1 ELSPGIPD
9 GKVLVDNATVKSAQE
24 SAPKTDE
31 GSLLVKR
38 QANLTLEKK
47 KVGAATA
54 VAGELVEYELIANNP
69 GPSEAEDV
77 TLHDPVPAGLKF
89 VSADV
94 PCEPVAGGTEVV
106 CELGTVPVN
115 GPGHSF
121 DISFE
126 VLPSTTG
133 SITNVATITTPT
145 ENPSSPG
152 GPPKSEVTTTVETE
166 ADVTIHKTGPTAPV
180 LLGSTFVYTLEVENE
195 GPSDA
200 LENKVEDELPS
211 EVEALKVETDTGT
224 CEPAAPTIECEL
236 GTLIPG
242 AKAVIHVTVKAIG
255 IPAGGAPV
263 ENTAKEFSPTDPTP
277 GESTADVTVEPA
289 ADLAVIKTAPET
301 VPADGEITYG
311 LHVVNNGPS
320 DATGVK
326 VTDPLPAGTQFVSA
340 SEDCTE
346 AGGTITCEV
355 GELKVGEERDYKV
368 TVKAPLALAG
378 QPLVNTATVKGEQ
391 ADPESKND
399 QSTVTTTDG
408 PAADLAITKT
418 MGKAEAG
425 KPLVYTLAITN
436 KGPSASSAVTVKDT
450 LPAGTTFK
458 SAAPS
463 QGTCSASG
471 QTVTCQLGALASGG
485 SAQVSITVE
494 VAATATGSIRNVAS
508 VEGPEPD
515 PDKSNNESAVEGPVT
530 PAPPGGTPNLKVVKT
545 ADTSTPQVGVPFNY
559 DVAISNSGDADAK
572 NVKVVDTLSGPVKVV
587 SIDAGPGKC
596 NAVGSKIE
604 CTIPSV
610 AVGKTVHITYSVV
623 AESTGALSNT
633 ASAMAANGEKAP
645 SNNHAVKGVHVK
657 APKANFTLSKK
668 ASRPVVPGGQKVG
681 FTITLHNG
689 ATALTEAKVCDRLP
703 AALVFVKAAGA
714 AFVNGEACWKEHYV
728 AAHKVLRL
736 HLMARAVK
744 GFTARRAKNVAS
756 ASAANAKGARKASA
770 TVRIK
775 PVFGGAPGGVTG

>member
-1 ELSPGIPD
+1 MNTAVATGKDASGATASAAGPYEDQDTAKANLKTPGLNINKTPDVPDPEADAVAGKPSAYTLEITNSGTAEATGVEVSDLMGPYNDYTAGSATAEPVTGFAETGVESLPGGETKVKWTIASIPAG
-9 GKVLVDNATVKSAQE
+9 GKVIVHVPVSLAANIPNNTKLVDNASVISAQE
-24 SAPKTDE
+24 KTPKEDE
-31 GSLLVKR
+31 GSLLVHR
-38 QANLTLEKK
+38 EANITLEKK
-47 KVGAATA
+47 GPATA

-77 TLHDPVPAGLKF
+77 TLHDPIPAGLKF
-89 VSADV
+89 VSADA
-94 PCEPVAGGTEVV
+94 PCVEAPGGTEVI
-106 CELGTVPVN
+106 CELGTVAVG
-115 GPGHSF
+115 GPGRPY

-133 SITNVATITTPT
+133 SVTNTAKVTTPT

-152 GPPKSEVTTTVETE
+152 DPPKAEKTTTVDPE
-166 ADVTIHKTGPTAPV
+166 ADVAIHKSGPTAPV

-200 LENKVEDELPS
+200 LEVEVEDELPTQ
-211 EVEALKVETDTGT
+211 VEALSVETDTGT

-236 GTLIPG
+236 GTMIPG
-242 AKAVIHVTVKAIG
+242 QKALVHVTVKAIG

-263 ENTAKEFSPTDPTP
+263 MNTATDRSPTDPLSP
-277 GESTADVTVEPA
+277 RESTAEVTVEPA
-289 ADLAVIKTAPET
+289 ADLAVTKTAPET
-301 VPADGEITYG
+301 VPADGEIAYG
-311 LHVVNNGPS
+311 LHVVDNGPS

-340 SEDCTE
+340 SEGCTQ
-346 AGGTITCEV
+346 ANGTVTCEV

-399 QSTVTTTDG
+399 QSTVTTTVG
-408 PAADLAITKT
+408 PAADLSITKT

-436 KGPSASSAVTVKDT
+436 HGPSASSAVTVKDT
-450 LPAGTTFK
+450 LPAGTTFQ

-471 QTVTCQLGALASGG
+471 QSVTCQLGPLASGG

-530 PAPPGGTPNLKVVKT
+530 PAPPGGVPNLKVVKT
-545 ADTSTPQVGVPFNY
+545 ADTSNPQVGVPFDY
-559 DVAISNSGDADAK
+559 DVDDLQLGEAEAK
-572 NVKVVDTLSGPVKVV
+572 NVKLVDTLNGPVKVV
-587 SIDAGPGKC
+587 SIEAGPGKC
-596 NAVGSKIE
+596 TAVGSKIE

-610 AVGKTVHITYSVV
+610 PVGKTVHVTYSVV
-623 AESTGALSNT
+623 AETTG
-633 ASAMAANGEKAP
+633 P
-645 SNNHAVKGVHVK
+645 
-657 APKANFTLSKK
+657 
-668 ASRPVVPGGQKVG
+668 
-681 FTITLHNG
+681 
-689 ATALTEAKVCDRLP
+689 
-703 AALVFVKAAGA
+703 
-714 AFVNGEACWKEHYV
+714 
-728 AAHKVLRL
+728 
-736 HLMARAVK
+736 
-744 GFTARRAKNVAS
+744 
-756 ASAANAKGARKASA
+756 
-770 TVRIK
+770 
-775 PVFGGAPGGVTG
+775 